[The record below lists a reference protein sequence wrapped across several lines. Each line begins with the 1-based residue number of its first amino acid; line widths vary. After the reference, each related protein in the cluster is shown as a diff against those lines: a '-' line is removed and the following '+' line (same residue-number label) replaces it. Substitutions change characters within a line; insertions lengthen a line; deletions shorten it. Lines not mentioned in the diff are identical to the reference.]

1 MFESKLSATVAILF
15 YRSHYLAGNTV
26 PIDALCHALE
36 KQGLT
41 AIAIYVS
48 SLREA
53 DVQAEILDILE
64 NLETPLGAI
73 LNTTSFSLAKLQR
86 EAGSTETIPL
96 WQKLNVPVLQVI
108 LSGGSR
114 EQWQNSLR
122 GLNPR
127 DLAMNVALPE
137 VDGRIITRAV
147 SFKAVQARHPQL
159 ETEVVI
165 YEPESDRIEWVA
177 QLTRN
182 IIRCAQTPLKHRKI
196 ALILANYPNKDG
208 RLANGVGLDTP
219 ASCLQVLQALQS
231 EGYTITEIPDQTQY
245 LIQQLTSGVT
255 NDGELFGDRRINQQV
270 STQKV
275 WDFFYQLS
283 PEVQQAMGSRW
294 REREQWDQLPE
305 FIPVSGIQLG
315 NIFVGIQPSRGYD
328 RDPSLNYHAPDLEPT
343 LHYLAFYL
351 WLSQD
356 FQAHA
361 VIHLGKHGNL
371 EWLPGKSV
379 VLSRNCYP
387 EIAFAPLP
395 HFYPF
400 IVNDPGEGTQAKRRA
415 HACIIDHLTPP
426 LTRAELYGDLEK
438 LEALI
443 DEYYEAQN
451 LDPTRLTVIGD
462 RLRQLFQDSQLN
474 QDLGLGLPSNLKDL
488 NPLLTVAD
496 SYLCELKEAQIRDG
510 LHILG
515 QIPPTKQLRD
525 LAISIARSP
534 YYQRLGLTQ
543 AIALDLGLDFDP
555 LLDPLDQS
563 FVLSKDIESQLIGQG
578 KTELVQQLKACRI
591 GGDVVEVLEEIAKAW
606 VEKLLHNPDSEAG

>member
-1 MFESKLSATVAILF
+1 MNPKLSATVAILF
-15 YRSHYLAGNTV
+15 YRSHYLAGNTA

-36 KQGLT
+36 KQGLM

-48 SLREA
+48 SLREL
-53 DVQAEILDILE
+53 DVQTEILAILK
-64 NLETPLGAI
+64 NLDTPLAAI

-86 EAGSTETIPL
+86 EAGSTEIIPL
-96 WQKLNVPVLQVI
+96 WQTLNVPVLQVI
-108 LSGGSR
+108 LSGGNR
-114 EQWQNSLR
+114 EQWQDSLR

-137 VDGRIITRAV
+137 IDGRIITRAI
-147 SFKAVQARHPQL
+147 SFKAVQTRHPQL
-159 ETEVVI
+159 ETEVVV
-165 YEPESDRIEWVA
+165 YEPEPDRIEWVA

-182 IIRCAQTPLKHRKI
+182 IIRCAQTSVENRKI

-219 ASCLQVLQALQS
+219 ASCLAVLQALQS
-231 EGYTITEIPDQTQY
+231 VGYGITEIPSHTQD
-245 LIQQLTSGVT
+245 LILQLTTGVT
-255 NDGELFGDRRINQQV
+255 NDQELFGDRRIYQQI
-270 STQKV
+270 STQQV
-275 WDFFYQLS
+275 WDFFHQL
-283 PEVQQAMGSRW
+283 PLAIQQAMGTRW
-294 REREQWDQLPE
+294 REREEWEQLPK
-305 FIPVSGIQLG
+305 FIAVSGIQLG

-379 VLSRNCYP
+379 VLSDHCYP
-387 EIAFAPLP
+387 EIALAPLP

-415 HACIIDHLTPP
+415 HACIIDHLMPP

-451 LDPTRLTVIGD
+451 LDSTRLPTIGD

-474 QDLGLGLPSNLKDL
+474 QDLGLELPNLKDL
-488 NPLLTVAD
+488 SPLLTVAD

-515 QIPPTKQLRD
+515 QIPPAEQLRD
-525 LAISIARSP
+525 LTISIARSP
-534 YYQRLGLTQ
+534 HYQRLGLTQ
-543 AIALDLGLDFDP
+543 AIAVDLGIDFDP
-555 LLDPLDQS
+555 ILDPLDQP
-563 FVLSKDIESQLIGQG
+563 FTLSKDVENQLINQG
-578 KTELVQQLKACRI
+578 KSALAHQLKTCRI
-591 GGDVVEVLEEIAKAW
+591 GGDVVEILEEIAKTLVA
-606 VEKLLHNPDSEAG
+606 KLVTAEDDRR

>member
-1 MFESKLSATVAILF
+1 MFHRKKSATVAILF
-15 YRSHYLAGNTV
+15 YRSHYLAGNTA
-26 PIDALCHALE
+26 PIDALCTAIE

-53 DVQAEILDILE
+53 DVQGEILGILE
-64 NLETPLGAI
+64 NLVAPLGAI

-86 EAGSTETIPL
+86 QAGSTETIPL
-96 WQKLNVPVLQVI
+96 WQGLNVPVLQVI

-114 EQWQNSLR
+114 DQWQNSMR

-147 SFKAVQARHPQL
+147 SFKAVQTRHPQL
-159 ETEVVI
+159 ETEVVV
-165 YEPESDRIEWVA
+165 YEPEPDRIEWVA
-177 QLTRN
+177 QLTHN
-182 IIRCAQTPLKHRKI
+182 MIRCAQTPVQNRKI

-219 ASCLQVLQALQS
+219 ASCLQVLEALQLAN
-231 EGYTITEIPDQTQY
+231 YDITAIPDNTQK

-255 NDGELFGDRRINQQV
+255 NDLELFGDRRINQNIA
-270 STQKV
+270 TEKV
-275 WDFFYQLS
+275 WDYFHQLS
-283 PEVQQAMGSRW
+283 PEIQQAMGERW
-294 REREQWDQLPE
+294 REREQWDHLPE

-315 NIFVGIQPSRGYD
+315 NVFVGIQPSRGYD

-343 LHYLAFYL
+343 LHYLSFYL
-351 WLSQD
+351 WLQTD

-361 VIHLGKHGNL
+361 IIHLGKHGNL

-379 VLSRNCYP
+379 VLSTDCYP
-387 EIAFAPLP
+387 EISLAPLP

-451 LDPTRLTVIGD
+451 LDPTRLSVIGD
-462 RLRQLFQDSQLN
+462 RLRKLFEETQLN
-474 QDLGLGLPSNLKDL
+474 QDLGLGFANLKDL
-488 NPLLTVAD
+488 NPLLNLAD

-515 QIPPTKQLRD
+515 QIPPPEQLRD
-525 LAISIARSP
+525 LTISIARSP
-534 YYQRLGLTQ
+534 DYQRLGLTQ
-543 AIALDLGLDFDP
+543 AIALDLGLEFDP
-555 LLDPLDQS
+555 ILDPLDQP
-563 FVLSKDIESQLIGQG
+563 FTLSKALETQLINQG
-578 KTELVQQLKACRI
+578 KSALAQQLKTCRI
-591 GGDVVEVLEEIAKAW
+591 GGDVVDVLEEIAKTW
-606 VEKLLHNPDSEAG
+606 VAKLINSPPAQTS